1 MITIKKMKQWTLVG
15 VSLGVLL
22 APSFLSS
29 LSVLSPSIVHAEESK
44 DKDKDKKDKEKK
56 KDNGEKRTDNDASG
70 KSVTRSTMMDFNG
83 DARVYDIKDQWM
95 FGPSF
100 FAF

>member
-1 MITIKKMKQWTLVG
+1 MNKIKKMKQWTLVG

-44 DKDKDKKDKEKK
+44 DKDKDKKEVC
-56 KDNGEKRTDNDASG
+56 S
-70 KSVTRSTMMDFNG
+70 
-83 DARVYDIKDQWM
+83 
-95 FGPSF
+95 
-100 FAF
+100 